1 MRAQDHLAGTVCHQ
15 DITKLTSHPGSV
27 GKKVSSLERRPIFV
41 LIARV
46 EGRTPG
52 GLNFEIVLT
61 FDFKTFSSYTLMVL
75 ILQPVKKYLLEM
87 HKERCSSLPVKPAG
101 TGGTPA
107 QLLPPGG

>member
-1 MRAQDHLAGTVCHQ
+1 MRAEGHLAGTVCHQ

-27 GKKVSSLERRPIFV
+27 EKKVSSLERSPIFV

-61 FDFKTFSSYTLMVL
+61 FDFKTFSSYTFMVL
-75 ILQPVKKYLLEM
+75 ILQPVKNTCLKCIKNAALA
-87 HKERCSSLPVKPAG
+87 C
-101 TGGTPA
+101 
-107 QLLPPGG
+107 Q